1 MLVDEGSG
9 TGLRSP
15 LLTRV
20 LAGVLGLLLVA
31 SVVWLVVAARDASDD
46 SESPQQGRDAVMVA
60 ARAYTLAASNYSPD
74 DLDDSKQLTGY
85 RDRVAPLI
93 TASYKPALDAWLA
106 RYTDLVV
113 QGLRVETVVDR
124 VGVEEMD
131 SDSASVL
138 VGGSSVSSLEKQ
150 VLEDSGFTKR
160 LRLVKV
166 GGRWLVNDDP
176 EDLAV
181 AAGQPGTPQGTP
193 SAEPT
198 ETPNSKGTQE

>member
-1 MLVDEGSG
+1 MADEGPA
-9 TGLRSP
+9 TGMRSP

-20 LAGVLGLLLVA
+20 LAGVLSLLLVG
-31 SVVWLVVAARDASDD
+31 SVVWLVFAVRESRDD
-46 SESPQQGRDAVMVA
+46 SDSPQQARDAVMVA

-74 DLDDSKQLTGY
+74 DLDDQKELSAY

-93 TASYKPALDAWLA
+93 TAAYKPALDGWLK
-106 RYTDLVV
+106 RYTELVA

-124 VGVEEMD
+124 VGVEELD

-138 VGGSSVSSLEKQ
+138 VGGSSTSSLGDQ
-150 VLEDSGFTKR
+150 LLEDSGFTKR

-176 EDLAV
+176 EDLAGV
-181 AAGQPGTPQGTP
+181 GSQPDGGASETP

-198 ETPNSKGTQE
+198 DAPTSKGAKE